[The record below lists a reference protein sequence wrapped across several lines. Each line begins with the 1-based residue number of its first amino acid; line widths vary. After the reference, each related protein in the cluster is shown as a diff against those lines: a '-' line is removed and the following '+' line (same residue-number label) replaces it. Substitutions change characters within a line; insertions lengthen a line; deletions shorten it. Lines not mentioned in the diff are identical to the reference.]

1 MPIFKL
7 ILIDQQLEGARIVLR
22 ELEDLFPVQTALQ
35 QIEREVP
42 LSEIAKSLRQNLL
55 PFYQKQD
62 QLIQQLQLDLRRQNE
77 TCKRFEEQA
86 KEWILDPLQRQITA
100 ANKAAEQSACSQEET
115 EKSLQST
122 VKILERERR
131 THMQIVQSLND
142 EIKALNRL
150 VASQHK
156 RLEDLTGS
164 DTPE

>member
-1 MPIFKL
+1 MFIFKL
-7 ILIDQQLEGARIVLR
+7 NLIYQQFEGARIVLR
-22 ELEDLFPVQTALQ
+22 ELADLSPVQTALQ
-35 QIEREVP
+35 QIEREEP
-42 LSEIAKSLRQNLL
+42 LSEIAKTLRQNLI

-77 TCKRFEEQA
+77 TCKRLEAQA
-86 KEWILDPLQRQITA
+86 QAWILDPLQRQITA
-100 ANKAAEQSACSQEET
+100 ANKAAEESARSRKVT
-115 EKSLQST
+115 EKTLQST
-122 VKILERERR
+122 EEILERERR
-131 THMQIVQSLND
+131 THAQIVQSLND